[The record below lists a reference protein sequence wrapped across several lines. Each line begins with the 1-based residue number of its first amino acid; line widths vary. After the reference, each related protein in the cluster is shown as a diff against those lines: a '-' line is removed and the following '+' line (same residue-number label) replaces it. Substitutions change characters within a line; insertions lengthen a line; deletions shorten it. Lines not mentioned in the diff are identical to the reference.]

1 MKNEEI
7 NFNFKYDKHITVTNE
22 EMTIAREIIRD
33 KKAKTLS
40 GVIHYLFEMYKQ
52 NSTLDNISE
61 SLLRL
66 EKINDKV
73 DKIGKKLSDMGLE
86 QSTMS
91 EYISD
96 YLYLEH
102 YNGSAVNINYGTDT
116 EGYRNAKK
124 IAKEKMENNQKGA
137 THRKYHK
144 ESIQNKNER
153 IEKMRQDASSNTSGT
168 SMFKNSF
175 LED

>member
-1 MKNEEI
+1 MNERERQFDLI
-7 NFNFKYDKHITVTNE
+7 KKHISIYREDNNE
-22 EMTIAREIIRD
+22 LKELINNKKGIETFAQALHLLVEEYHKAQDTKLMINELNEI
-33 KKAKTLS
+33 KT
-40 GVIHYLFEMYKQ
+40 
-52 NSTLDNISE
+52 
-61 SLLRL
+61 
-66 EKINDKV
+66 
-73 DKIGKKLSDMGLE
+73 KLSNIGLE

-91 EYISD
+91 EYIAD